1 MKLHKPLFLLAA
13 ALLVSLP
20 SAYADSTGSNYLNGG
35 VGEEELAMMHS
46 SAKEYPLHITFSAG
60 KSGTYLADVP
70 VKIVDLHGKTVFD
83 LAEAGP
89 LLYVRLP
96 KGTYIVKAVS
106 KDVPLSS
113 KVKLDGKHNKSII
126 LHWKHEPDE

>member
-46 SAKEYPLHITFSAG
+46 SAKDYPLHITFTEG
-60 KSGTYLADVP
+60 RSGTYLADVP
-70 VKIVDLHGKTVFD
+70 VKIVDLHGKAVFD
-83 LAEAGP
+83 LADAGP
-89 LLYVRLP
+89 ILYVRLP
-96 KGTYIVKAVS
+96 KGSYIVKAVS
-106 KDVPLSS
+106 RDVALSS